1 MIASIKEHKEI
12 VEKFK
17 AKDTKELEAFRIQ
30 YLGKKGILNDFF
42 KAFKEVPL
50 MEKRDYGQALNTLKN
65 AVTEKV
71 KTLQVQTNNP
81 PTQGYQ
87 GDLSRPG
94 FPLELGS
101 RRHGWD

>member
-42 KAFKEVPL
+42 KAFREVPAE
-50 MEKRDYGQALNTLKN
+50 EKKVYGQEINQLKELINTKL
-65 AVTEKV
+65 
-71 KTLQVQTNNP
+71 
-81 PTQGYQ
+81 
-87 GDLSRPG
+87 
-94 FPLELGS
+94 
-101 RRHGWD
+101 